1 MIASWILA
9 IAIGQ
14 VEPIPRL
21 RVELPNRT
29 RIFVERVPDTNT
41 VTVELYASNA
51 AAMES
56 KEQHGFR
63 HLVEH
68 LVARGKDRTLDRR
81 LESKGLYLTAT
92 TSRDGMAI
100 QVTGPADQVGL
111 ALNAVHEVATTF
123 ECTPEQIAKE
133 VVILEEELAL
143 ISPASR
149 IAATAWDT
157 IFGES
162 GLDAYGAPELMKS
175 ATPDQLIEVHKRQF
189 LPSGL
194 AIVVIGDIAVDPVM
208 ARTKSLFES
217 RGGDQPEGTPRFGD
231 DTPSRVMAKYPGE
244 GRAVLVEGFPDVN
257 TMAALAGALAF
268 QTEIESLQAIYTPS
282 ARSGVITLTSPDAG
296 ILGAIDEMKPADRS
310 ALVARARQL
319 AVMYVRSQIQD
330 RARYAH
336 LRAML
341 LRDHPGLTP
350 DDLLTQ
356 ARALTSEQILN
367 GMRMFN
373 RDECVRVTG

>member
-14 VEPIPRL
+14 VEPVPRL

-29 RIFVERVPDTNT
+29 RIFVEKVPETNT

-68 LVARGKDRTLDRR
+68 FAARGKDRTLDRR
-81 LESKGLYLTAT
+81 LESKGLFLTAT

-100 QVTGPADQVGL
+100 QVTGPSDQVGL
-111 ALNAVHEVATTF
+111 ALDAVHEVATTF
-123 ECTPEQIAKE
+123 ACTPEEIAKE
-133 VVILEEELAL
+133 AVILDEELAL
-143 ISPASR
+143 ISSASWL
-149 IAATAWDT
+149 AATAWDT
-157 IFGES
+157 IFGEA
-162 GLDAYGAPELMKS
+162 GLDAYGSPAVMRG
-175 ATPDQLIEVHKRQF
+175 ATPEQLTDVHRRQF

-208 ARTKSLFES
+208 ARAKSLFET
-217 RGGDQPEGTPRFGD
+217 RGGDQPGGSPRFGD

-244 GRAVLVEGFPDVN
+244 ARAVLVEGFPDVT
-257 TMAALAGALAF
+257 TMAALAAALAF

-282 ARSGVITLTSPDAG
+282 GRSGIITITSPDPG
-296 ILGAIDEMKPADRS
+296 ILGAIDEMKPADRA

-319 AVMYVRSQIQD
+319 AVIYLRSQIQD

-336 LRAML
+336 LRALL

-350 DDLLTQ
+350 EDLLTQ
-356 ARALTSEQILN
+356 AKALTSEQILN

-373 RDECVRVTG
+373 RDECVRVSG